1 MTIGIKEDA
10 VLKGGIKMALIHGS
24 IYKLSFKKLIK
35 NSFVFVSAT
44 LPKQLL
50 LILIAIVIL
59 SVQFIPKL
67 GTQFL
72 LLSAII
78 IGFFPLLILI
88 WFLFSCSLF
97 DEHINREHFP
107 ELYKKGLWD
116 MEHDNEIEKVKQN
129 RLHLFCMKT

>member
-1 MTIGIKEDA
+1 
-10 VLKGGIKMALIHGS
+10 MALIHGS

-67 GTQFL
+67 GTQLL

-88 WFLFSCSLF
+88 WFLFT
-97 DEHINREHFP
+97 H
-107 ELYKKGLWD
+107 
-116 MEHDNEIEKVKQN
+116 KQGT
-129 RLHLFCMKT
+129 FSGII